1 MKLISI
7 IIEQISCVIRTGSD
21 GNFSEILG
29 TEMSYATTTYF

>member
-7 IIEQISCVIRTGSD
+7 MIEQMSCIIRIGSD